1 MGRHAAA
8 PTRRVVG
15 VKGDSKAEH
24 GTSAVAD
31 LQLVL
36 HSRRLLIACVLALV
50 VPFGI
55 YFGVIVGVGKL
66 VDWALFLFAPM
77 IVAGVAV
84 GAVLD
89 RAYAR
94 TSREV

>member
-1 MGRHAAA
+1 MGRHAAG
-8 PTRRVVG
+8 PTPRVIG
-15 VKGDSKAEH
+15 VKSAAKRVHA
-24 GTSAVAD
+24 TSAVAD

-36 HSRRLLIACVLALV
+36 HSRQLLIACVLAVV

-55 YFGVIVGVGKL
+55 YFGVMVGAGKL

-94 TSREV
+94 SAREV

>member
-8 PTRRVVG
+8 PAQRVAG
-15 VKGDSKAEH
+15 VKNGSKRVHA
-24 GTSAVAD
+24 TSAVAD

-36 HSRRLLIACVLALV
+36 HSRRLLIACVLAVV

-55 YFGVIVGVGKL
+55 YFGIIVGVGKL

-77 IVAGVAV
+77 IVAGVTV

-94 TSREV
+94 SSREA